1 MRASAVLRRASWNLV
16 DQVIS
21 SGTNAALSFLIARSV
36 SSADFGGFAVAFTVF
51 ALIIGVSR
59 AISTSPLSI
68 RFTAVPPGEFRQAAA
83 AGAGTA
89 FALGLV
95 SGLGCLVGGVLV
107 GGAAGEAL
115 VALGVVLPGLL
126 SQDAWRLVFFA
137 EGRPHAAAAND
148 AMWAVIQ
155 LASVGALLL
164 LHVESIGP
172 LVLVWG
178 LSAAAAALMGLRQS
192 KVRPRPGAAAGWLRR
207 HRDLT
212 GYLLA
217 EYVTVQGGQQAAL
230 LIIAS
235 VGSLEAIGALRGAQ
249 VLLGPTTIL
258 AVGMYT
264 FALPEFSRRRA
275 SLSVRGWMRGGLAL
289 SLFVTLSGVTWG
301 VLFLV
306 LPDAFGAAL
315 LGASWP
321 NTKAILVASI
331 VGQAG
336 AAIVIGP
343 STMLYAMDR
352 ARVTVRVHA
361 VLAVL
366 ILGCGVAGV
375 FIGGANGAAWGFAV
389 AFWALVPAWWL
400 LVHREARATVQQQ
413 EHRTSSPTPS

>member
-1 MRASAVLRRASWNLV
+1 VKAPVLRRASWNLV

-51 ALIIGVSR
+51 SLIIGVSR
-59 AISTSPLSI
+59 SVATSPLSV
-68 RFTAVPPGEFRQAAA
+68 RFTSVPPEEFRRAAA
-83 AGAGTA
+83 SGVGTA
-89 FALGLV
+89 FVLGVV
-95 SGLGCLVGGVLV
+95 SGLGCLVGGAVV
-107 GGAAGEAL
+107 GGAAGQAL

-137 EGRPHAAAAND
+137 EARPHAAALND
-148 AMWAVIQ
+148 AVWAVTQ
-155 LASVGALLL
+155 LGAVAALLL

-178 LSAAAAALMGLRQS
+178 LAAGAAALMGLRQS
-192 KVRPRPGAAAGWLRR
+192 GVRPRPRAAGAWLRR
-207 HRDLT
+207 HRGLT

-217 EYVTVQGGQQAAL
+217 EFVTVQGGQQAAL

-249 VLLGPTTIL
+249 VLLGPPTIL

-275 SLSVRGWMRGGLAL
+275 SLSYRGWMQGGLGL
-289 SLFVTLSGVTWG
+289 SLFVTLSAVVWG
-301 VLFLV
+301 ALFLV
-306 LPDAFGAAL
+306 LPDAVGEAL
-315 LGASWP
+315 LGDSWL
-321 NTKAILVASI
+321 NTKSILVASI
-331 VGQAG
+331 VSQAG
-336 AAIVIGP
+336 AGIAIGP

-361 VLAVL
+361 VLAALV
-366 ILGCGVAGV
+366 LGCGVGGV
-375 FIGGANGAAWGFAV
+375 YLDGANGAAWGFAL
-389 AFWALVPAWWL
+389 AFWTVVPAWWL
-400 LVHREARATVQQQ
+400 LVHREARATVRR
-413 EHRTSSPTPS
+413 EPAAVG